1 MLAAGQKLERSAMPA
16 YFHYLEENG
25 ELNQVIDRF
34 ANGAPFTQA
43 DRRIL
48 RRMANERDPA
58 DDRPRRLA
66 RALLKLD
73 RDTETTSD
81 FPITQH
87 FRRLKARVLGLPI
100 PSRDDFPFEWDP

>member
-1 MLAAGQKLERSAMPA
+1 MHS
-16 YFHYLEENG
+16 YFHYLEKNG

-34 ANGAPFTQA
+34 ANGVPFTQS

-66 RALLKLD
+66 RALLRLD
-73 RDTETTSD
+73 RDPETTSD

-87 FRRLKARVLGLPI
+87 LRWLKARVLELPI
-100 PSRDDFPFEWDP
+100 PSRRDFPFEWDP